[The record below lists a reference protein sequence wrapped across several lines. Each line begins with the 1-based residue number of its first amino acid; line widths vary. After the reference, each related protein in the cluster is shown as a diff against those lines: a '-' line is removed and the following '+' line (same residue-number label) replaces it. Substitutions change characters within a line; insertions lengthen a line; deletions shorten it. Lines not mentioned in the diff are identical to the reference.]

1 MEIIKLL
8 VHTMYSIKKLLK
20 DKLIA
25 QDILTQFIAQ
35 QHKLRA
41 KTMSLLYRTKNLAN
55 NNKYFKKLVFTIA
68 KQKRFGSTIAFFCIY
83 LKMVCLFY
91 ILLVL

>member
-1 MEIIKLL
+1 MFENKNNKPRLLEIIKLL

-35 QHKLRA
+35 QHKSRA
-41 KTMSLLYRTKNLAN
+41 KT
-55 NNKYFKKLVFTIA
+55 I
-68 KQKRFGSTIAFFCIY
+68 CH
-83 LKMVCLFY
+83 FY
-91 ILLVL
+91 IEQKILPTIINILKN